1 MSYKY
6 TVGLTNISIIDKDYV
21 FVVYDAMR
29 LINTGKKNN
38 GKAHNGCTYLKNG
51 GIVFQSNNQW
61 NVFQASKNES
71 WDTKLRFKL
80 VEPGSTIYI
89 VPTNPTIGDFG
100 LKATAVSELIAINT
114 TSHSNKWM
122 VDSDESEDGTII
134 MLSEVA

>member
-1 MSYKY
+1 MIYKY
-6 TVGLTNISIIDKDYV
+6 TVDLTNISIIDKDYISV
-21 FVVYDAMR
+21 IYDAMR
-29 LINTGKKNN
+29 LVNTGKRSN
-38 GKAHNGCTYLKNG
+38 GKSAHGCTYLKNG
-51 GIVFQSNNQW
+51 DIVFQSNNQW

-71 WDTKLRFKL
+71 WDTRVRFKR

-100 LKATAVSELIAINT
+100 LKATAISELVDINT

-122 VDSDESEDGTII
+122 VDSDESEDGTIV